1 MDTASETTGEFTRRV
16 FQALV
21 LWFLGSTFVGWA
33 LGGSWGHGGVILV
46 LAAWLLGAVGFLVHL
61 IVLLRARRKRAA

>member
-1 MDTASETTGEFTRRV
+1 MDTPRETAGEFARRV
-16 FQALV
+16 LQVLV

-33 LGGSWGHGGVILV
+33 FGGSWGHGGVILV

-61 IVLLRARRKRAA
+61 IVLLRTRRKRAA